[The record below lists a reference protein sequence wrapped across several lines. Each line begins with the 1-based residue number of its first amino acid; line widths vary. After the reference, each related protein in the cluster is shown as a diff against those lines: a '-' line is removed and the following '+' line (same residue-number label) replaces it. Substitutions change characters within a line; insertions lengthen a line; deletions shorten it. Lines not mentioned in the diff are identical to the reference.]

1 MRFARSRFNNRAAF
15 LDTPIGTKV
24 AFRSAAT
31 MPTKMKI
38 TDWMRRMGLKGSVS
52 LVQRDG
58 KDEWVGIF
66 PVVMLSI
73 LEMRADGHKGYK
85 KALMSERAC
94 IQKIADSVEHATE
107 DVRWEVA
114 NELACC
120 LLGRSCE
127 ESAQSLAAWYG
138 SLLPRFPRPVI
149 DFVSSVSALD
159 LDQSFHVQKVLEVL
173 KESNAEQVRSAVAVG
188 NQQRRRE
195 RQAACCP
202 RALGAVHAQQPET
215 QEATTESEGI
225 EEHIRWQN
233 ELAHEIK
240 RNTRRMAM
248 QPCERPTPAP
258 CAEEVAAAALGA
270 VHTQQPE
277 TQEATTQ
284 SEGIEEHIRRQNEL
298 AHEIRQNT
306 RRMAMQ
312 TCGRPTPAP
321 CPEEVAEVCQKGIS
335 KKARRHQ
342 AKKAEQRRLQEL
354 RQQRFKQKGDEEFV
368 KIAKN
373 VEQFKQEEE
382 TTVKMD
388 LECLTEELDA
398 KLRDL
403 EWEKR
408 RQECGVE
415 ARSFPT
421 KAQLLRCH
429 IQGGVQRGEQM
440 RREVIAFVQGIA
452 KDMLVPEA
460 ASFADALVTKLL
472 AGAPSDF
479 DSVAAWC
486 VYGPLA
492 RAFCSRTWEDPLL
505 ARTRHG
511 VVVAAAATVS

>member
-1 MRFARSRFNNRAAF
+1 
-15 LDTPIGTKV
+15 
-24 AFRSAAT
+24 
-31 MPTKMKI
+31 
-38 TDWMRRMGLKGSVS
+38 
-52 LVQRDG
+52 
-58 KDEWVGIF
+58 
-66 PVVMLSI
+66 
-73 LEMRADGHKGYK
+73 
-85 KALMSERAC
+85 
-94 IQKIADSVEHATE
+94 
-107 DVRWEVA
+107 
-114 NELACC
+114 
-120 LLGRSCE
+120 
-127 ESAQSLAAWYG
+127 
-138 SLLPRFPRPVI
+138 VI
-149 DFVSSVSALD
+149 EFVSSVSALD
-159 LDQSFHVQKVLEVL
+159 LDQSFHVLKVLEVL
-173 KESNAEQVRSAVAVG
+173 TDSNAEQVRSAVALG
-188 NQQRRRE
+188 AQQRRRE

-215 QEATTESEGI
+215 QEATTQSEGI

-248 QPCERPTPAP
+248 QPC
-258 CAEEVAAAALGA
+258 
-270 VHTQQPE
+270 
-277 TQEATTQ
+277 
-284 SEGIEEHIRRQNEL
+284 
-298 AHEIRQNT
+298 
-306 RRMAMQ
+306 
-312 TCGRPTPAP
+312 GRPTLAP

-335 KKARRHQ
+335 KKARRRQ

-492 RAFCSRTWEDPLL
+492 RAFCSRTWKDPLL

>member
-1 MRFARSRFNNRAAF
+1 MRLARSRFNNRAA
-15 LDTPIGTKV
+15 LLGTPIGTKV
-24 AFRSAAT
+24 ALRSAAT
-31 MPTKMKI
+31 MPTMSERACMQKI
-38 TDWMRRMGLKGSVS
+38 ADSLEHAPEGVRWEVATDLAFCLIGRSCEESVQSLAAWYGSLLRRGADYAKVS
-52 LVQRDG
+52 
-58 KDEWVGIF
+58 
-66 PVVMLSI
+66 
-73 LEMRADGHKGYK
+73 K

-94 IQKIADSVEHATE
+94 IQKIADSVAHAPV

-114 NELACC
+114 LDLACC
-120 LLGRSCE
+120 LIGRSCE
-127 ESAQSLAAWYG
+127 ESVQSLAAWYG
-138 SLLPRFPRPVI
+138 SLRRRFPSAVI
-149 DFVSSVSALD
+149 EFVSSVSALD
-159 LDQSFHVQKVLEVL
+159 LDQSFHLHMVLEVL
-173 KESNAEQVRSAVAVG
+173 MDSKEQVRSAVALG
-188 NQQRRRE
+188 DQRRRRE

-202 RALGAVHAQQPET
+202 WALGAVHAQQPET
-215 QEATTESEGI
+215 QEATTQSEGI

-248 QPCERPTPAP
+248 QPC
-258 CAEEVAAAALGA
+258 
-270 VHTQQPE
+270 
-277 TQEATTQ
+277 
-284 SEGIEEHIRRQNEL
+284 
-298 AHEIRQNT
+298 
-306 RRMAMQ
+306 
-312 TCGRPTPAP
+312 GRPTLAP

-335 KKARRHQ
+335 KKARRRQ

-492 RAFCSRTWEDPLL
+492 RAFCSRTWKDPLL

-511 VVVAAAATVS
+511 VDVAAAATVS

>member
-1 MRFARSRFNNRAAF
+1 MRLARSRFNNRAA
-15 LDTPIGTKV
+15 LLGTPIGTKV
-24 AFRSAAT
+24 ALRSAAT
-31 MPTKMKI
+31 MPT
-38 TDWMRRMGLKGSVS
+38 
-52 LVQRDG
+52 
-58 KDEWVGIF
+58 
-66 PVVMLSI
+66 
-73 LEMRADGHKGYK
+73 
-85 KALMSERAC
+85 MSERAC
-94 IQKIADSVEHATE
+94 MQKIADSLEHAPE
-107 DVRWEVA
+107 GVRWEVA
-114 NELACC
+114 TDMAFCVI
-120 LLGRSCE
+120 GRSCE
-127 ESAQSLAAWYG
+127 ESVQRLAAWFG
-138 SLLPRFPRPVI
+138 SLRRRFPSAVI
-149 DFVSSVSALD
+149 EFVSSVSALD
-159 LDQSFHVQKVLEVL
+159 LDQSFHLHMVLEVL
-173 KESNAEQVRSAVAVG
+173 MDSKEQVRSAVALG
-188 NQQRRRE
+188 AQQRRRE

-215 QEATTESEGI
+215 QEATTQSEGI
-225 EEHIRWQN
+225 EEHIRWQNELAHENKRNTRRMAMQPCGRPTPAPCPEEVAAAALVAVHAQQPETQEATTQSEGIEKHIRWQN

-248 QPCERPTPAP
+248 QPC
-258 CAEEVAAAALGA
+258 
-270 VHTQQPE
+270 
-277 TQEATTQ
+277 
-284 SEGIEEHIRRQNEL
+284 
-298 AHEIRQNT
+298 
-306 RRMAMQ
+306 
-312 TCGRPTPAP
+312 GRPTLAP

-335 KKARRHQ
+335 KKARRRQ

-354 RQQRFKQKGDEEFV
+354 RQQRFKQKEDEEFL
-368 KIAKN
+368 KIAKT

-403 EWEKR
+403 ECEKR

-492 RAFCSRTWEDPLL
+492 RAFCSRTWKDPLL

>member
-1 MRFARSRFNNRAAF
+1 MRFACCRFNNRAAF

-31 MPTKMKI
+31 MPTKTKI

-58 KDEWVGIF
+58 KDEWVGNF

-94 IQKIADSVEHATE
+94 IQKIADCVEHAPE
-107 DVRWEVA
+107 DALAGVVTD
-114 NELACC
+114 LACC
-120 LLGRSCE
+120 LRDRSCE
-127 ESAQSLAAWYG
+127 ESVQSLAAWYG
-138 SLLPRFPRPVI
+138 SLLPRIPKLVL

-159 LDQSFHVQKVLEVL
+159 LDQSFHVLKVLEVL
-173 KESNAEQVRSAVAVG
+173 TESNAEQVRSAVALG
-188 NQQRRRE
+188 AQQRRRE

-215 QEATTESEGI
+215 QEATTQSEGI

-248 QPCERPTPAP
+248 QP
-258 CAEEVAAAALGA
+258 
-270 VHTQQPE
+270 
-277 TQEATTQ
+277 
-284 SEGIEEHIRRQNEL
+284 
-298 AHEIRQNT
+298 
-306 RRMAMQ
+306 
-312 TCGRPTPAP
+312 CGRPTPAP

-354 RQQRFKQKGDEEFV
+354 RQQRFKQKGCGEFV
-368 KIAKN
+368 QIAKT

-452 KDMLVPEA
+452 NDMLVSEA

-492 RAFCSRTWEDPLL
+492 RAFCSHTWEDPLL

-511 VVVAAAATVS
+511 VVVAAAAKVS